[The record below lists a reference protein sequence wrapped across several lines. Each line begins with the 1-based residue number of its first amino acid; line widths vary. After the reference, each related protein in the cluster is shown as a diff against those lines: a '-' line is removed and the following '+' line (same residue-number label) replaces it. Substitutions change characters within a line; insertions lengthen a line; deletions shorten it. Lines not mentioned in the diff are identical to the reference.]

1 MDFSNKKSTAIV
13 KYEGKKSGIH
23 KVHSLDK
30 NLVGLTKN
38 YFGIDLAE
46 LPNMSD
52 QELAEYADRA
62 AAMDRLIEVLP
73 ILEKH
78 FKTLIEGQ
86 VKYEQFVAEIQK
98 DAAAAAK
105 KIDQQILNVFLA
117 GKGYQQHVRMMGEK
131 AQNGIQLLDAEG
143 RSALTLER
151 MDFQTALQIVA
162 RRHQSGARRIQEKIP
177 LMERREALA
186 EQVRQE
192 REQRKDLITN
202 GSRSNSGKKG
212 FWQGIGDWFSGK

>member
-1 MDFSNKKSTAIV
+1 MDFTPSKNTSIV
-13 KYEGKKSGIH
+13 KYAGKKSGIH

-46 LPNMSD
+46 LPNMTD
-52 QELAEYADRA
+52 QQLAEYADRA
-62 AAMDRLIEVLP
+62 AALDRLIEVLP

-86 VKYEQFVAEIQK
+86 VKYEQFVADVQK

-117 GKGYQQHVRMMGEK
+117 GKGYQQHIRLMGEK
-131 AQNGIQLLDAEG
+131 AQNGIRLLDAEG

-186 EQVRQE
+186 EQVRKE
-192 REQRKDLITN
+192 REERKDLITN
-202 GSRSNSGKKG
+202 GSRSSSSKKG

>member
-1 MDFSNKKSTAIV
+1 MDFAPSKNTAIV
-13 KYEGKKSGIH
+13 KYEPKKSGIH
-23 KVHSLDK
+23 KVHALDK
-30 NLVGLTKN
+30 TLAGLTKN

-46 LPNMSD
+46 LPNMTD
-52 QELAEYADRA
+52 QQLAEYADRA

-86 VKYEQFVAEIQK
+86 VKYEQFVAEVQK

-117 GKGYQQHVRMMGEK
+117 GKGYQQHIRLMGEK
-131 AQNGIQLLDAEG
+131 AQNGIRLLDAEG

-151 MDFQTALQIVA
+151 MDFQTAMQIVA

-177 LMERREALA
+177 LMERREALS
-186 EQVRQE
+186 EQVRKE
-192 REQRKDLITN
+192 REDRKDLLTN
-202 GSRSNSGKKG
+202 GSRSSAGKKG
-212 FWQGIGDWFSGK
+212 FWQGIGDWFSGR

>member
-1 MDFSNKKSTAIV
+1 MDFAPSKSTAIV
-13 KYEGKKSGIH
+13 KYESKKSGIH
-23 KVHSLDK
+23 KVHALDAT
-30 NLVGLTKN
+30 LAGLTKN
-38 YFGIDLAE
+38 YFGIDLKE
-46 LPNMSD
+46 LPNMTD
-52 QELAEYADRA
+52 QQLAEYADRA

-86 VKYEQFVAEIQK
+86 VKYEQFVAEVQK

-131 AQNGIQLLDAEG
+131 AANGIRLLDAEG

-186 EQVRQE
+186 EQVRKE
-192 REQRKDLITN
+192 KEERKDLITN
-202 GSRSNSGKKG
+202 GSRSSAGKKG
-212 FWQGIGDWFSGK
+212 FWQSVADWFNGR

>member
-1 MDFSNKKSTAIV
+1 MEFGSKSTAIV

-23 KVHSLDK
+23 KVHALDR

-46 LPNMSD
+46 LPNMTD
-52 QELAEYADRA
+52 QQLAEYADRA

-78 FKTLIEGQ
+78 FKTLIDGQ
-86 VKYEQFVAEIQK
+86 VKYEQFVAEVQK
-98 DAAAAAK
+98 DAAAGAK

-117 GKGYQQHVRMMGEK
+117 GKGYQQHIRMMGEK
-131 AQNGIQLLDAEG
+131 AANGVRLLGAEG
-143 RSALTLER
+143 RSAMTLER

-162 RRHQSGARRIQEKIP
+162 RRHQSGVNRIQEKIP
-177 LMERREALA
+177 QMERREALS
-186 EQVRQE
+186 EQVRKE
-192 REQRKDLITN
+192 KEERKDLITN
-202 GSRSNSGKKG
+202 GSRSQKKG
-212 FWQGIGDWFSGK
+212 FWQGVGDWFKGR

>member
-1 MDFSNKKSTAIV
+1 MDFSSNKNTAIV

-46 LPNMSD
+46 LSNMSD
-52 QELAEYADRA
+52 QQLAEYADRA
-62 AAMDRLIEVLP
+62 QAMDRLIEVLP

-86 VKYEQFVAEIQK
+86 VIYEQFVANVQK
-98 DAAAAAK
+98 DAATAAK

-117 GKGYQQHVRMMGEK
+117 GKGYQQHVRLMGEK
-131 AQNGIQLLDAEG
+131 AANGVRLLDAEG
-143 RSALTLER
+143 RSALMLER
-151 MDFQTALQIVA
+151 MDFQTAMQIVA
-162 RRHQSGARRIQEKIP
+162 RRHQSSARRIQEKIP

-186 EQVRQE
+186 EQVRKE
-192 REQRKDLITN
+192 REERKDLITN
-202 GSRSNSGKKG
+202 GSRSSAGKRG
-212 FWQGIGDWFSGK
+212 FWQGMWDWFSGR

>member
-1 MDFSNKKSTAIV
+1 MEFASNKSTAIV
-13 KYEGKKSGIH
+13 KYQGKKSGIH
-23 KVHSLDK
+23 KVHALDK

-38 YFGIDLAE
+38 YFDIDLE
-46 LPNMSD
+46 QLPNMTD
-52 QELAEYADRA
+52 QQLAEYADRA
-62 AAMDRLIEVLP
+62 AAMERLIEVLP

-86 VKYEQFVAEIQK
+86 VAYEQFVAEVQK
-98 DAAAAAK
+98 DAASAAK

-117 GKGYQQHVRMMGEK
+117 GKGYQQHVRLMGEK
-131 AQNGIQLLDAEG
+131 AQNGIRLLDAEG

-177 LMERREALA
+177 QMERREAIA
-186 EQVRQE
+186 EQIRKE
-192 REQRKDLITN
+192 REERKDLITN
-202 GSRSNSGKKG
+202 GSRSSQKKG
-212 FWQGIGDWFSGK
+212 FWQGVGDWFSGK

>member
-1 MDFSNKKSTAIV
+1 MNFSSNKSTAIV

-38 YFGIDLAE
+38 YFGIDLE
-46 LPNMSD
+46 QLPNMTD
-52 QELAEYADRA
+52 QQLSEFADRA
-62 AAMDRLIEVLP
+62 HALDRLIEVLP

-86 VKYEQFVAEIQK
+86 VAYEQFVANIQK
-98 DAAAAAK
+98 DSAAAAK

-131 AQNGIQLLDAEG
+131 AANGVRLLDAEG
-143 RSALTLER
+143 RSALMLER
-151 MDFQTALQIVA
+151 MDFQTALQIV
-162 RRHQSGARRIQEKIP
+162 
-177 LMERREALA
+177 
-186 EQVRQE
+186 
-192 REQRKDLITN
+192 
-202 GSRSNSGKKG
+202 
-212 FWQGIGDWFSGK
+212 

>member
-1 MDFSNKKSTAIV
+1 MDFSSNKSTAIV
-13 KYEGKKSGIH
+13 KYEGKKSGIQ

-38 YFGIDLAE
+38 YFGIDLE
-46 LPNMSD
+46 QLPNMSD
-52 QELAEYADRA
+52 QELAEYADRVS
-62 AAMDRLIEVLP
+62 AMKRLIDVLP
-73 ILEKH
+73 ILESH

-86 VKYEQFVAEIQK
+86 VEYEQFVANIQK

-131 AQNGIQLLDAEG
+131 AANGVRLLDAEG
-143 RSALTLER
+143 RSALILER

-162 RRHQSGARRIQEKIP
+162 RRHQSKASQIQEKIP
-177 LMERREALA
+177 LMERREALSEEA
-186 EQVRQE
+186 RKE
-192 REQRKDLITN
+192 REERKDLLTN
-202 GSRSNSGKKG
+202 GSRSNAGKRG
-212 FWQGIGDWFSGK
+212 FWQGINDWFRGR

>member
-1 MDFSNKKSTAIV
+1 MDFGLSKSTAIV
-13 KYEGKKSGIH
+13 KYQPKKSA
-23 KVHSLDK
+23 VHRVHALDK

-46 LPNMSD
+46 LPNMTD
-52 QELAEYADRA
+52 QQLAEYADRA
-62 AAMDRLIEVLP
+62 AAMARLIEVLP

-86 VKYEQFVAEIQK
+86 VKYEQFVADVQK

-117 GKGYQQHVRMMGEK
+117 GKGYQQHIRMMSEK
-131 AQNGIQLLDAEG
+131 AANGVRLLDADG
-143 RSALTLER
+143 RSALMLER

-162 RRHQSGARRIQEKIP
+162 RRHQNGTRRIQEKIP
-177 LMERREALA
+177 QMERREALA
-186 EQVRQE
+186 EQVRKE
-192 REQRKDLITN
+192 RDERKDLITN
-202 GSRSNSGKKG
+202 GFRSSACKKG
-212 FWQGIGDWFSGK
+212 FWQGIGDWFSGR